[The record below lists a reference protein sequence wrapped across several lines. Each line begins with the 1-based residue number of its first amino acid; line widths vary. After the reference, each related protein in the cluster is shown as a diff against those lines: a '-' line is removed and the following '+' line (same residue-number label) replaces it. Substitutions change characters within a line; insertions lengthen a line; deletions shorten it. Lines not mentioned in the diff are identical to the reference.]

1 MLQRGNICKHGK
13 WWVLRYRVNGK
24 RVVDRLGLIDDQHR
38 NPSSMRS
45 QADKILSPLNAGM
58 APESVEAV
66 SQFVEGVFL
75 PYCDEVHKP
84 STAAGY
90 RHVWALVKHDEDFCG
105 MPVHKVNTARLHQ
118 LLKLIAAEKA
128 RSHNSQRN
136 VRNFLSAVF
145 KLAVNHNK
153 ISSNPVRDVITPK
166 GLPSKPTHAYTV
178 DEITAML
185 SVLGEP
191 ARTLVLTAA
200 VTGLRRGEL
209 QGLQWSD
216 FTGTELRVE
225 RSVWNGVVG
234 DTKNTASKG
243 AVPLL
248 PVLAE
253 ALAQHKARNGSS
265 EWCFHGETG
274 QPIRLENL
282 AKRQIIPALKAA
294 GRKWHGWHALRR
306 GLSTNL
312 VELGAEPKIAQA
324 ILRHADV
331 NTTLQFY
338 IKART
343 EGTTEA
349 MRKLGAAFKK
359 SAARAKRVA

>member
-38 NPSSMRS
+38 NSASVRT
-45 QADKILSPLNAGM
+45 QADKILSPLNAGT
-58 APESVEAV
+58 APEAVDSV

-90 RHVWALVKHDEDFCG
+90 RHVWALVKHDEDFCR
-105 MPVHKVNTARLHQ
+105 MPVHKVGTARLHQ

-153 ISSNPVRDVITPK
+153 IASNPVRDVITPK
-166 GLPSKPTHAYTV
+166 GLPSEPTHAYTL

-185 SVLGEP
+185 AVVEEP

-200 VTGLRRGEL
+200 LTGLRRSEL

-216 FTGTELRVE
+216 FDGKELRVE
-225 RSVWNGVVG
+225 RAVWNGQTV
-234 DTKNTASKG
+234 DTKNSASKG

-248 PVLAE
+248 PVLAQ
-253 ALAQHKARNGSS
+253 ALELHKSGNGYNG
-265 EWCFHGETG
+265 WVFHGETG
-274 QPIRLENL
+274 QPIRLDNFT
-282 AKRQIIPALKAA
+282 KREIIPTLKAA
-294 GRKWHGWHALRR
+294 GIVWHGWHSFRR

-343 EGTTEA
+343 AGTTAA
-349 MRKLGAAFKK
+349 MEKLGKAFKK
-359 SAARAKRVA
+359 SAARRKVA

>member
-1 MLQRGNICKHGK
+1 
-13 WWVLRYRVNGK
+13 
-24 RVVDRLGLIDDQHR
+24 
-38 NPSSMRS
+38 
-45 QADKILSPLNAGM
+45 
-58 APESVEAV
+58 
-66 SQFVEGVFL
+66 
-75 PYCDEVHKP
+75 
-84 STAAGY
+84 
-90 RHVWALVKHDEDFCG
+90 
-105 MPVHKVNTARLHQ
+105 
-118 LLKLIAAEKA
+118 
-128 RSHNSQRN
+128 
-136 VRNFLSAVF
+136 
-145 KLAVNHNK
+145 
-153 ISSNPVRDVITPK
+153 VRDVITPK

-191 ARTLVLTAA
+191 ARTLVLTSAL
-200 VTGLRRGEL
+200 TGLRRGEL

-234 DTKNTASKG
+234 DTKNTAGKR

-294 GRKWHGWHALRR
+294 GLKWRALRR

-312 VELGAEPKIAQA
+312 VELGVEPKIAQA

-359 SAARAKRVA
+359 SAARVKRVA